1 MGLFGFGE
9 KETIYYPG
17 CYSMAF
23 LKDKVQNYRNILKTL
38 NIDFSFRE
46 DSLCCGGCLIESGY
60 EKNARKLAR
69 ENMSLLTGKKTKR
82 IITNCPLCLQTFS
95 QEYKKML
102 PDWNIKSEFIYSIM
116 LEKLKGDNN
125 LVKYFSNEK
134 VIYYDSC
141 YLGRHLNIHKAPREI
156 LKLLGYNIVEMHF
169 SKGETLCCG
178 SCGQLDITNPELSK
192 KIAINFIHHIQNN
205 NVKKII
211 TADPRA
217 YWHLKK
223 IIDSEK
229 LSIQLIEFSDIVCDA
244 LDIEKSEVEE
254 VI

>member
-1 MGLFGFGE
+1 MGLFGLGE
-9 KETIYYPG
+9 KEIVYYPG
-17 CYSMAF
+17 CYSQAF
-23 LKDKVQNYRNILKTL
+23 LKDKVQNYKNILNRL
-38 NIDFSFRE
+38 GVQFSSP
-46 DSLCCGGCLIESGY
+46 DNLPCCGGCLIELGY
-60 EKNARKLAR
+60 EKQARKIAR
-69 ENMSLLTGKKTKR
+69 DNLSFFTDKKTKK

-102 PDWNIKSEFIYSIM
+102 PDWDIKSEFIFSIIH
-116 LEKLKGDNN
+116 EKIKNDND

-134 VIYYDSC
+134 IIYYDSC
-141 YLGRHLNIHKAPREI
+141 YLGRHLNIHNEPREI
-156 LKLLGYNIVEMHF
+156 LKLLGYNLVEMY
-169 SKGETLCCG
+169 KTKEETICCG
-178 SCGQLDITNPELSK
+178 SCGQLDVTNSELSK
-192 KIAINFIHHIQNN
+192 KIALNFLHQIQNN

-229 LSIQLIEFSDIVCDA
+229 LNIQLIEFSDILCDA

-254 VI
+254 A

>member
-9 KETIYYPG
+9 KEIIYHPG
-17 CYSMAF
+17 CYSLVF

-38 NIDFSFRE
+38 GVDFSFRE

-69 ENMSLLTGKKTKR
+69 ENMFFLTSKKTKK
-82 IITNCPLCLQTFS
+82 IITNCPLCLQTLS

-102 PDWNIKSEFIYSIM
+102 PDWDIKSEFIFEII
-116 LEKLKGDNN
+116 LEKLKQENE
-125 LVKYFSNEK
+125 LIKFFSNEK

-141 YLGRHLNIHKAPREI
+141 YLGRHLNILDEPREI
-156 LKLLGYNIVEMHF
+156 LKLLGYNFVEMPY
-169 SKGETLCCG
+169 SREETLCCG
-178 SCGQLDITNPELSK
+178 SCGQLDITNPELSR
-192 KIAINFIHHIQNN
+192 KIAFNFIRQIQNN

-223 IIDSEK
+223 IIDVEK
-229 LSIQLIEFSDIVCDA
+229 LNIQLIEFSEIVCDA
-244 LDIEKSEVEE
+244 LDIEKGDVEE
-254 VI
+254 V

>member
-9 KETIYYPG
+9 KEIIYYPG
-17 CYSMAF
+17 CYSLAF

-38 NIDFSFRE
+38 GIDFSFRE
-46 DSLCCGGCLIESGY
+46 DSFCCGGCLIELGY

-69 ENMSLLTGKKTKR
+69 DNLLLFTDKKTKT

-102 PDWNIKSEFIYSIM
+102 PDWDIKSKFILEIIF
-116 LEKLKGDNN
+116 EKLKQEND
-125 LVKYFSNEK
+125 LIKFFSNEK

-141 YLGRHLNIHKAPREI
+141 YLGRHLNIHNEPREI
-156 LKLLGYNIVEMHF
+156 LKLLGYNLVEMPF
-169 SKGETLCCG
+169 SREETLCCG

-192 KIAINFIHHIQNN
+192 KIAFNFFHQVQNN

-217 YWHLKK
+217 YWHLRK

-229 LSIQLIEFSDIVCDA
+229 LNIQLIEFSEIVCDA
-244 LDIEKSEVEE
+244 LDIEKGDVEE
-254 VI
+254 V

>member
-23 LKDKVQNYRNILKTL
+23 LKDKIQNYRNILKTL
-38 NIDFSFRE
+38 GVDFSFRE
-46 DSLCCGGCLIESGY
+46 DSLCCGGCLIELGY

-69 ENMSLLTGKKTKR
+69 ENISFLTGKKTKK

-102 PDWNIKSEFIYSIM
+102 PDWDIKSEFIFRII
-116 LEKLKGDNN
+116 LKKLKEDND

-141 YLGRHLNIHKAPREI
+141 YLGRYLKIHDEPREL
-156 LKLLGYNIVEMHF
+156 LKLFGYNVVEMYTTRE
-169 SKGETLCCG
+169 ETLCCG
-178 SCGQLDITNPELSK
+178 SCGQLDIINTELSK
-192 KIAINFIHHIQNN
+192 KIALNFLHVIQNN
-205 NVKKII
+205 NIKKII

-217 YWHLKK
+217 YHHLKE
-223 IIDSEK
+223 IIGSEK
-229 LSIQLIEFSDIVCDA
+229 LNIQLIEFSEIICDA
-244 LDIEKSEVEE
+244 LDIEKGDVEE
-254 VI
+254 I